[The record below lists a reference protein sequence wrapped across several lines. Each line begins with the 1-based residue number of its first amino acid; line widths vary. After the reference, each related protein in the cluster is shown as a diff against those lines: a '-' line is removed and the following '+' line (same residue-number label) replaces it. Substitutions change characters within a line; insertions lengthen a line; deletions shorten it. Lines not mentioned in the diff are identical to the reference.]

1 MFKRFSGV
9 TGCILFA
16 TALLFHT
23 IPMSSFSSE
32 VLFFDGFGDSNLPG
46 WNVADTHPPGDVK
59 VRGGKLLMGNNA
71 GLKIDVRGCHTWL
84 DYTTALRLRFLE
96 SEPASTF
103 AIFVRSSRGPFNYW
117 TQHQITLSPH
127 EGNITAYTFN
137 PRKQPHNEED
147 LLQAITEH
155 AASGYNFDLKE
166 WYLVAVET
174 IDHRV
179 VVVVNGKEVLAFE
192 DNAPLT
198 GTVSLSTPHESLGKI
213 RVDFDFI
220 SVEGD
225 NPLSVKSRQSY
236 AATWG
241 AIKNTEI
248 KSH

>member
-1 MFKRFSGV
+1 MFKRFSGA

-46 WNVADTHPPGDVK
+46 WDVADTHPPGDVK

-71 GLKIDVRGCHTWL
+71 GLKIDVRGCRTWL
-84 DYTTALRLRFLE
+84 DYTTTLRLRFLE
-96 SEPASTF
+96 SEQGATST
-103 AIFVRSSRGPFNYW
+103 IFVRSSRGPFNYW
-117 TQHQITLSPH
+117 TKHQITLSPH

-147 LLQAITEH
+147 LLQAITKQ
-155 AASGYNFDLKE
+155 AASGYNFDLKK
-166 WYLVAVET
+166 WYLVAVEA

-179 VVVVNGKEVLAFE
+179 VVVVNGEEVLAFE

-198 GTVSLSTPHESLGKI
+198 GTVSLSTPHENLGKI
-213 RVDFDFI
+213 RIDFDFI

-236 AATWG
+236 AG
-241 AIKNTEI
+241 NVGRHK
-248 KSH
+248 KY